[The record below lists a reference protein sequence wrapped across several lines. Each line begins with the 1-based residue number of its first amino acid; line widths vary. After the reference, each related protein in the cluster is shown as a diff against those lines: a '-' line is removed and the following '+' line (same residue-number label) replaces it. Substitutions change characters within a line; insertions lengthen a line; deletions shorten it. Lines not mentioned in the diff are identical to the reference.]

1 MSKGS
6 KHALLYYSN
15 MEVQF
20 HPGTGARGTTG
31 TTRRRTNNS
40 KRTNVYSGITVD
52 KFVPYSGSRWQ
63 IPSGIKITDSVRFKF
78 NRYDSF
84 EKSEILRVINQCIN
98 VPSSTFIFYRN
109 DFVPWKHPQFVA
121 SYLQRVRDL
130 ESNEW
135 KKVKNIYLRI
145 FKITRYL
152 KKLVHNYRVNKAL
165 KNKRNTEDPVTL
177 EIPKKPVY
185 VVDLKNRCSHVY
197 DASTLRKTIHN
208 KILYSDYMFPYPSQ
222 PVNMLTNIPFTY
234 GQLIS
239 IYKQCAAHGEFS
251 WAFDRYRSCG
261 YDLINFE
268 KRFRQQL
275 KIEAVEYFFKNQR
288 DLAKDVVIDYFLV
301 HADNEEMP
309 LAKIAAFK
317 RRYNKRPDSIVIL
330 NWIQLAR
337 RYYINLELRNLEET
351 IRLTKDTS
359 DMLESTYHSL
369 D

>member
-1 MSKGS
+1 
-6 KHALLYYSN
+6 

-20 HPGTGARGTTG
+20 HPGTGVRGTRRQ
-31 TTRRRTNNS
+31 RRRTNNS

-84 EKSEILRVINQCIN
+84 EKSEILRVINNCIN

-109 DFVPWKHPQFVA
+109 DFVPWKCPQFVA

-135 KKVKNIYLRI
+135 KKVKNIYLRL

-152 KKLVHNYRVNKAL
+152 KKLVHNYRVNRAL

-301 HADNEEMP
+301 HADNE
-309 LAKIAAFK
+309 
-317 RRYNKRPDSIVIL
+317 
-330 NWIQLAR
+330 
-337 RYYINLELRNLEET
+337 
-351 IRLTKDTS
+351 
-359 DMLESTYHSL
+359 
-369 D
+369 

>member
-1 MSKGS
+1 M
-6 KHALLYYSN
+6 
-15 MEVQF
+15 
-20 HPGTGARGTTG
+20 
-31 TTRRRTNNS
+31 
-40 KRTNVYSGITVD
+40 
-52 KFVPYSGSRWQ
+52 
-63 IPSGIKITDSVRFKF
+63 
-78 NRYDSF
+78 
-84 EKSEILRVINQCIN
+84 
-98 VPSSTFIFYRN
+98 
-109 DFVPWKHPQFVA
+109 
-121 SYLQRVRDL
+121 
-130 ESNEW
+130 
-135 KKVKNIYLRI
+135 
-145 FKITRYL
+145 
-152 KKLVHNYRVNKAL
+152 KKLIHNYRVNRAL
-165 KNKRNTEDPVTL
+165 KNKRNTDDPVTL

-261 YDLINFE
+261 YDLIKFE

-330 NWIQLAR
+330 NWIHLAR
-337 RYYINLELRNLEET
+337 RYYINLELKNLEET